1 MAVQPTQSWWSQ
13 FGQDYGPG
21 LLSGALELGGG
32 LYRDKRAQS
41 SNEALLRRAQGPN
54 YQQQQQM
61 AGQALNLAQNLDPKA
76 AAAER
81 FRAQQELMQPG
92 EEAAQQKLMTQL
104 QRQGLLGL
112 SSYAAQPGLLQT
124 PGQPVNP
131 YLASLLASQSTQRAR
146 SAYDS
151 LREGEQQVNQLI
163 QRSGA
168 LQGQGQLARSTG
180 QTALQQAQLQGRKP
194 NITDILLKGG
204 MNVLKNPNAQKSIW
218 DLLKGGAGMLGF
230 GSGRNTYADFDMPQ
244 FTQTDI
250 YG

>member
-81 FRAQQELMQPG
+81 FRAQQELMHPG
-92 EEAAQQKLMTQL
+92 EEAAQQKLAIND
-104 QRQGLLGL
+104 L
-112 SSYAAQPGLLQT
+112 SAA
-124 PGQPVNP
+124 
-131 YLASLLASQSTQRAR
+131 S
-146 SAYDS
+146 
-151 LREGEQQVNQLI
+151 
-163 QRSGA
+163 
-168 LQGQGQLARSTG
+168 
-180 QTALQQAQLQGRKP
+180 K
-194 NITDILLKGG
+194 ITI
-204 MNVLKNPNAQKSIW
+204 PNAEAQAKR
-218 DLLKGGAGMLGF
+218 
-230 GSGRNTYADFDMPQ
+230 RNQAVDTAAE
-244 FTQTDI
+244 
-250 YG
+250 